1 MLRRHGIAAH
11 PALDGEPAA
20 TRVRL
25 RAATLAAHPHS
36 DGAYLF
42 WTKHDDEA
50 LVTTTGE
57 LTAALT
63 VYLDGPGVQRAARA
77 AFESVGFT
85 VTEQLTPA
93 RMVISAA

>member
-1 MLRRHGIAAH
+1 MLRGHGIAAH
-11 PALDGEPAA
+11 PALDGEPEA

-42 WTKHDDEA
+42 WTRHDDEA

-63 VYLDGPGVQRAARA
+63 VHLDGPGVQRAARA

-85 VTEQLTPA
+85 VTDQLA
-93 RMVISAA
+93 SASMVIAPG